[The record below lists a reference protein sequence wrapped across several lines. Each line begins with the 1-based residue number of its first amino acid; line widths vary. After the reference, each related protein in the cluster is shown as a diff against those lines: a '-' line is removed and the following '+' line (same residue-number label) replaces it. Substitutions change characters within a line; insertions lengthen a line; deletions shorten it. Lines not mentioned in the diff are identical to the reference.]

1 MGFCI
6 KAGWSER
13 EPLIRAVFFDLGDTL
28 IVEESMPGK
37 HLWEA
42 EALQKLPH
50 LDEVLAELKRRGY
63 KLGIITNTVTSREE
77 HVRIAL
83 RRIDCEKYF
92 DVVITSVDMGCNKPE
107 KKIFLTA
114 LKRLGVKPEEAIM
127 VGDRIKTDIAGGN
140 RIGMKTILLKWNQRY
155 PEKIASPEEHP
166 THIIK
171 SLEELPKLVTKTHK
185 NPKRQASKQELDML
199 TPEEKVNM
207 TVNMTN
213 AVVQICAAG
222 VKSQNPNISE
232 NELIEK
238 VRERMMDQ
246 KRRHYEV

>member
-1 MGFCI
+1 
-6 KAGWSER
+6 
-13 EPLIRAVFFDLGDTL
+13 LIRAVFFDLGDTL

-77 HVRIAL
+77 HVRIAF

-92 DVVITSVDMGCNKPE
+92 DVIVTSVDMGCNKPE
-107 KKIFLTA
+107 KKIFATA
-114 LKRLGVKPEEAIM
+114 LKRLSVKPEEAIM

-155 PEKIASPEEHP
+155 PEKI
-166 THIIK
+166 TL
-171 SLEELPKLVTKTHK
+171 LEEQPACTINSLKELPQILTELEKT
-185 NPKRQASKQELDML
+185 Q
-199 TPEEKVNM
+199 
-207 TVNMTN
+207 
-213 AVVQICAAG
+213 
-222 VKSQNPNISE
+222 
-232 NELIEK
+232 
-238 VRERMMDQ
+238 
-246 KRRHYEV
+246 

>member
-1 MGFCI
+1 
-6 KAGWSER
+6 
-13 EPLIRAVFFDLGDTL
+13 
-28 IVEESMPGK
+28 MPGK

-42 EALQKLPH
+42 TALRKLPH
-50 LDEVLAELKRRGY
+50 LDEVLAELKQRGY

-83 RRIDCEKYF
+83 RKIDCEKYF
-92 DVVITSVDMGCNKPE
+92 DVIVTSVDVGCNKPD

-114 LKRLGVKPEEAIM
+114 LKTLSVKPEEAMM
-127 VGDRIKTDIAGGN
+127 VGNRITADIAGGN
-140 RIGMKTILLKWNQRY
+140 KVGMKTVLLKWNQRY
-155 PEKIASPEEHP
+155 PEKIASPEEQP
-166 THIIK
+166 THVIK
-171 SLEELPKLVTKTHK
+171 SLKELPKIVTETRK
-185 NPKRQASKQELDML
+185 NPTKRQASKQDLDTL

-207 TVNMTN
+207 AVNMTD

-222 VKSQNPNISE
+222 VRSQNPNISE
-232 NELIEK
+232 KELIEK